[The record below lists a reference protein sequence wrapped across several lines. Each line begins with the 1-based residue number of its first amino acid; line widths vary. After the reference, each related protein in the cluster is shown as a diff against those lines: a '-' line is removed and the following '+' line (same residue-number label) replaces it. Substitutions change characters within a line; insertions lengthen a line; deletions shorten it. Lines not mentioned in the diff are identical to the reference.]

1 MELGSAKSAS
11 PLLCVPSLLQV
22 ESTKRLLFW
31 PALNHIP
38 FFPGISDKT
47 EVPIQRP
54 VVTIRGSYWSHHP
67 GFSFFFFFCSHWKK
81 SKYWW
86 WRFSK
91 AEQRENAPNLLA
103 FKGSRSL
110 NCTLWLWKSPV
121 YLPNAVFAQT
131 ALATT
136 AGEECDLS
144 VKNRWSLIIDD
155 HDLERRHPWGDLCWN
170 EAPVIIK
177 YSFLVL
183 MASKILIVILFVW
196 FWLTGKAFL
205 CTHFGVKRADF
216 EL

>member
-38 FFPGISDKT
+38 FFPGISD
-47 EVPIQRP
+47 QRFP
-54 VVTIRGSYWSHHP
+54 FRGPWLQSEEPP
-67 GFSFFFFFCSHWKK
+67 GHITLDFLLFFFFCSHWKK

-110 NCTLWLWKSPV
+110 NRTLWLWKSPV

-136 AGEECDLS
+136 AVEECDLS

-177 YSFLVL
+177 HSFLVL
-183 MASKILIVILFVW
+183 MASKILIVILFFW